1 MRCNHAL
8 VSGLPIPGISTPQLG
23 AGSAGAETLREQRS
37 LRQFE
42 NNLPNTVF
50 SVSGE
55 SNRIPHKKETDHI
68 AKPLWGIGR
77 LTIHFG
83 NYTSTE
89 QKLLSGNGDRQT
101 PAQTD

>member
-1 MRCNHAL
+1 MRCNQAL
-8 VSGLPIPGISTPQLG
+8 VLGLPIPGISNPQLG
-23 AGSAGAETLREQRS
+23 AGSAGAEIPREQRS

-42 NNLPNTVF
+42 NNMPNMVF
-50 SVSGE
+50 SVWGE
-55 SNRIPHKKETDHI
+55 SNRIPHMEGTDHI

-77 LTIHFG
+77 LSIHFG
-83 NYTSTE
+83 NHTSTE